1 MFFIHFYPSHTFPK
15 MMVQIYL
22 KEPLNLFRK
31 DGSKGKT
38 IWLPS
43 YTEEKTVCMEEL
55 ELSVPS
61 EFRGASETGYSI
73 PCYHTR

>member
-1 MFFIHFYPSHTFPK
+1 MLPK

-31 DGSKGKT
+31 DGSKRKT

-43 YTEEKTVCMEEL
+43 YTEEKSVCMEEL
-55 ELSVPS
+55 EL
-61 EFRGASETGYSI
+61 FL
-73 PCYHTR
+73 